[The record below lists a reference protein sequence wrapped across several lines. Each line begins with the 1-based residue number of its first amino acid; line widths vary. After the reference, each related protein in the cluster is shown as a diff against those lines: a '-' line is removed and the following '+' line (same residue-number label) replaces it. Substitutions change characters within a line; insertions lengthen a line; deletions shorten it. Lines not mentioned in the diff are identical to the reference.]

1 MNGANPDFEIDA
13 EEMLDINHI
22 NNTNN
27 IDPTEVD
34 KKIDTK
40 FDTKVNT
47 KVNKKIE
54 MNAEVIPFTHVNSM
68 KLKRAKKKKVPKYRE
83 EPKDL
88 KEPKEPK
95 IDQKGE
101 IAETIVIE
109 NSHKILPRLTKQ
121 EKKWWHFKFKN
132 EGDEIKLHRAFDKM
146 NATVTIKLN
155 DCGKKHPDILL
166 TRNNTTVGKIHFL
179 YFDRR
184 DKDDPSKYYVKVF
197 FYQMNAR
204 DFEQA
209 KDIVVRF
216 FAELSGYK
224 KHPKRTLRHKRHAY
238 MARKSAKNM

>member
-1 MNGANPDFEIDA
+1 MNGANPDVKITPDFEIDA
-13 EEMLDINHI
+13 EEMSDVNHT

-27 IDPTEVD
+27 VEPTE
-34 KKIDTK
+34 
-40 FDTKVNT
+40 
-47 KVNKKIE
+47 VNKKIE
-54 MNAEVIPFTHVNSM
+54 VNAEVIPFTHVNSM

-83 EPKDL
+83 ELKDL
-88 KEPKEPK
+88 KESKELKEPK
-95 IDQKGE
+95 TDQNGE
-101 IAETIVIE
+101 ISETIVIE

-132 EGDEIKLHRAFDKM
+132 EGDEIKLQRAFDKM

-166 TRNNTTVGKIHFL
+166 TRNDTTVGKIHFL

-224 KHPKRTLRHKRHAY
+224 KHPKRILRHKRHAY
-238 MARKSAKNM
+238 MARKSAKKHVHWDVQN